1 MQVGVVCFAMKVK
14 DAVALLEKDVERYG
28 LMRTGIR
35 VNRILNLLRQYDP
48 KLHDV
53 FLIAWYVI
61 LYF

>member
-1 MQVGVVCFAMKVK
+1 MKVK
-14 DAVALLEKDVERYG
+14 YAVEFLEKSVEEYG

-35 VNRILNLLRQYDP
+35 VNRILNLFRERDP
-48 KLHDV
+48 ELHDI